1 MKMVVN
7 DKIDTIPSDRRA
19 IRTRKMIKKAFYELL
34 EKKNFHDIS
43 ITDIAEKA
51 DINRGTF
58 YLHYVDKYDLLNKVE
73 NELLEGLMEYARET
87 SFDGVFELDG
97 KSNVLS
103 INKPVPF
110 IKKLFEFLKANHV
123 LVKGVLGPNGDP
135 RFQNKVKAFIKDR
148 LIENRFILD
157 INVNDM
163 LVPVEYFVSYVMAAH
178 MGVVLQWIEGGMKK
192 SPEEMALILTKM
204 FILGPFKVAGL
215 KSVTKGKEFA

>member
-1 MKMVVN
+1 MKTVVE
-7 DKIDTIPSDRRA
+7 DKKDAVPSDRRA
-19 IRTRKMIKKAFYELL
+19 IRSRKMIKKAFYELL

-43 ITDIAEKA
+43 ITDIAENA

-73 NELLEGLMEYARET
+73 NELLESLMEYARET
-87 SFDGVFELDG
+87 SFDGVFELDA
-97 KSNVLS
+97 KSNILS

-110 IKKLFEFLKANHV
+110 IKKLFEFLKMNHV

-135 RFQNKVKAFIKDR
+135 RFQNKVKAFIRER

-157 INVNDM
+157 INVNNM

-192 SPEEMALILTKM
+192 SPDEMALILTKM

-215 KSVTKGKEFA
+215 NAEVNLE